1 MKPAPVRQKLS
12 VVVLTKNEEK
22 NIAACL
28 DSVRWADEIIVIDDN
43 STDKTVEI
51 ARRITDN
58 IIIHS
63 LINNFSEQRNLGL
76 DRASGDWILQMDA
89 DERVTK
95 DLRNAISAILE
106 RRSTLSAFTFRRA
119 NNFCGKFLTAG
130 GENLHRPL
138 RLLRKNKARFSGDRI
153 HEQLT
158 VNGLVGDIDAV
169 MEHYNFPDI
178 SHYVETQDFYCT
190 LEARAL
196 YEKFG
201 RISERKL
208 RKELTSG
215 PMKLFFKIYIKRK
228 GFKDGLHGLVFA
240 MLSAWRRFLI
250 YAKYWEMHQA
260 FYDKGKR

>member
-1 MKPAPVRQKLS
+1 MTPLPQRQRLS

-28 DSVRWADEIIVIDDN
+28 ETVSWADEIIVVDDN
-43 STDKTVEI
+43 SIDKTVEI
-51 ARRITDN
+51 AKRITDKV
-58 IIIHS
+58 ITHS

-76 DRASGDWILQMDA
+76 DRASCDWILQMDA
-89 DERVTK
+89 DERVTE
-95 DLRNAISAILE
+95 DLKNKISAILE
-106 RRSTLSAFTFRRA
+106 HGSPLSAFRFKRS

-130 GENLHRPL
+130 GEDSHRPL
-138 RLLRKNKARFSGDRI
+138 RLFKKDKARFSGDRI

-158 VNGLVGDIDAV
+158 VNGQIGDIDAV

-196 YEKFG
+196 YEKSG
-201 RISERKL
+201 RISEKKL
-208 RKELTSG
+208 RKELTSA
-215 PMKLFFKIYIKRK
+215 PVKLFFKIYIKRK

-260 FYDKGKR
+260 SYGKGKR

>member
-1 MKPAPVRQKLS
+1 MTTVPGRQKLS

-43 STDKTVEI
+43 STDKTIEI
-51 ARRITDN
+51 AKKYTGN
-58 IIIHS
+58 VIIHS

-76 DRASGDWILQMDA
+76 DRATGDWILQMDA
-89 DERVTK
+89 DERVTRELK
-95 DLRNAISAILE
+95 DKIMAILE
-106 RRSTLSAFTFRRA
+106 RRSTLSAFTFKRS

-130 GENLHRPL
+130 GEDSHRPL
-138 RLLRKNKARFSGDRI
+138 RLLKKNKARFSGDRI

-178 SHYVETQDFYCT
+178 THYVETQDFYCT

-201 RISERKL
+201 RIPEKKL
-208 RKELTSG
+208 RKELMMG
-215 PMKLFFKIYIKRK
+215 PVKLFFKIYFKKK
-228 GFKDGLHGLVFA
+228 GCRDGLHGLVFA
-240 MLSAWRRFLI
+240 MLSAWRRFMI

-260 FYDKGKR
+260 FYAKGKR